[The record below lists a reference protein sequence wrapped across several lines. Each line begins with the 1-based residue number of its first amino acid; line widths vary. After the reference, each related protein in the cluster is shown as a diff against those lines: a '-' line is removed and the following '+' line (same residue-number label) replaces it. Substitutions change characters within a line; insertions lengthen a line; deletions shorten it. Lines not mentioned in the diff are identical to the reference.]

1 MNDVV
6 LCFQLHFTTREHCFG
21 FCDLKAGEAHVPL
34 LSEEGFDRLR
44 MSAYLSVRFW
54 RVNSLKCQLGLE
66 GQKRLIFDTDEWCDF
81 ELTAIFFFAF
91 TRTVST

>member
-21 FCDLKAGEAHVPL
+21 VSNLKAGEAHVPL

-54 RVNSLKCQLGLE
+54 RVNSLKCQLDLPLLDDKGRRKGGYE
-66 GQKRLIFDTDEWCDF
+66 DF
-81 ELTAIFFFAF
+81 
-91 TRTVST
+91 S

>member
-1 MNDVV
+1 M

-21 FCDLKAGEAHVPL
+21 FCNLKAGEAHVPL

-54 RVNSLKCQLGLE
+54 RVNSLKCQLG
-66 GQKRLIFDTDEWCDF
+66 CPHDF
-81 ELTAIFFFAF
+81 LVTKKFIPHDLRDKKE
-91 TRTVST
+91 